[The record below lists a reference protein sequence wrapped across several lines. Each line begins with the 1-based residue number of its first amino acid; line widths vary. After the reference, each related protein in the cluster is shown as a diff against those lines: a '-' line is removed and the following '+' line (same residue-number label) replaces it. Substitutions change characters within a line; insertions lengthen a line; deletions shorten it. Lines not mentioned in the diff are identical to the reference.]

1 MGLFGFIKKTQ
12 QDVTEIPDDFLLP
25 GLGQGEAALYACVI
39 IFLFVAHWTSKFA
52 SRKGVRELDM
62 ESLNRVVS
70 TKEILGAYLGAALL
84 EPLMTIAGSEEIT
97 RKQLI
102 VNTLQLLGLMAWTY
116 LLFDAFD
123 TSDVQQAF
131 VYRKLQKEAEKEK
144 EEDTKKKKEEQ
155 DKAKGKP
162 VTTPP
167 TTTNTEDGK
176 NVEQKE
182 EDSRALLTVTPWLT
196 VTSLQVKRSS
206 VIADQARN
214 YGKDMALWFMLSGIF
229 AALSG
234 VVTHREAVHCYAIV
248 ILWAILH
255 HQARA
260 ATVWVT
266 FPTKT
271 ISNKTAAS
279 AWSYIHTFLS
289 PAAAL
294 MVTPTNPPPPPHTHA
309 CCTYNFSSAE
319 LQRET

>member
-1 MGLFGFIKKTQ
+1 MGLFGFGKKAQ
-12 QDVTEIPDDFLLP
+12 SDGPEIPDDFLLP
-25 GLGQGEAALYACVI
+25 GLGQSEAALYACVI
-39 IFLFVAHWTSKFA
+39 IFLFVVHWTSKFA
-52 SRKGVRELDM
+52 SRDGVRELHM

-131 VYRKLQKEAEKEK
+131 VYRNLQKEQKEK
-144 EEDTKKKKEEQ
+144 EEAAKKEEEDAKKKKEEQ
-155 DKAKGKP
+155 DKAKAKP
-162 VTTPP
+162 VATPP
-167 TTTNTEDGK
+167 ATNNTEVGK
-176 NVEQKE
+176 NVERNAD
-182 EDSRALLTVTPWLT
+182 DSRAWLT
-196 VTSLQVKRSS
+196 VTSLQDKRSS

-294 MVTPTNPPPPPHTHA
+294 MVTPTNPPTHTLVA
-309 CCTYNFSSAE
+309 T
-319 LQRET
+319 

>member
-1 MGLFGFIKKTQ
+1 MGLFGFGKKTQ
-12 QDVTEIPDDFLLP
+12 QDVTEISDDFLLP
-25 GLGQGEAALYACVI
+25 GLGQSEAALYACVI

-52 SRKGVRELDM
+52 SRTGVRELHM

-131 VYRKLQKEAEKEK
+131 VYRKLQKEQKEK
-144 EEDTKKKKEEQ
+144 EEAEKEEDAKKKKEEQ

-167 TTTNTEDGK
+167 ATTYTEDGK
-176 NVEQKE
+176 KVEQKE
-182 EDSRALLTVTPWLT
+182 QDSRAWLT
-196 VTSLQVKRSS
+196 VTSLQDKRSS
-206 VIADQARN
+206 VTADQARN

-266 FPTKT
+266 FPTET
-271 ISNKTAAS
+271 IRYKTAAS

-294 MVTPTNPPPPPHTHA
+294 MVTPTNSPPPPFPRLLHI
-309 CCTYNFSSAE
+309 
-319 LQRET
+319 